1 MSGHYIELLG
11 YLPALNCDR
20 LPLLAERRRARHQR
34 PQFLFQTI
42 NRFDRAI
49 YKPRD
54 RDHRSGDHDKRD
66 RDDPGDDNQPEQW
79 IVSAHSS
86 KNTVL
91 CTWYLVLCFRRFK
104 GPVNSTRQSTKIKA
118 LSSSFLH
125 CLLRLVSR
133 RGFSAAG
140 KFSLALLFDVSLFAR
155 FHCGL
160 D

>member
-1 MSGHYIELLG
+1 MTGHDVELLG
-11 YLPALNCDR
+11 NLPALNRDR
-20 LPLLAERRRARHQR
+20 LTLRTERRRARHQR

-42 NRFDRAI
+42 HRLDRTI
-49 YKPRD
+49 YKYRD

-66 RDDPGDDNQPEQW
+66 RDDRRDDYQPEQW

-91 CTWYLVLCFRRFK
+91 GTWYFGLCCRFEE
-104 GPVNSTRQSTKIKA
+104 PVNSTSQSTKIIA

-125 CLLRLVSR
+125 CLLRRVSR

-140 KFSLALLFDVSLFAR
+140 KFGFALLLDVSLFAR